1 MAQTVGNVSAGK
13 PAVGGAVYRAVKGTS
28 APTSASATLA
38 SAYKALGYCS
48 EDGLV
53 NSNSPSTTDIKAW
66 GGDTV
71 LTLQEEKVDTFKCT
85 LIESLNVEVL
95 KAIYGASNVTG
106 ALATGLT
113 IKANADEQEEAVWVV
128 DMAMNSNTAKR
139 VVIPH
144 GKISEI
150 GDISY
155 TDSDAVGYEITIT
168 ALPDTSGNT
177 HYEYILQSGGSSSS
191 TSS

>member
-1 MAQTVGNVSAGK
+1 MATGTVSNVSAGK
-13 PAVGGAVYRAVKGTS
+13 PGLNGSVYRAVKGTS
-28 APTSASATLA
+28 APTDASTSLA
-38 SAYKALGYCS
+38 SAYKKLGYCS

-53 NSNSPSTTDIKAW
+53 NSNSPSSTDIKAW

-71 LTLQEEKVDTFKCT
+71 LTLQEEKPDTFKCT
-85 LIESLNVEVL
+85 LIEVLNDEVL
-95 KAIYGASNVTG
+95 KAVYGSSNVSG

-113 IKANADEQEEAVWVV
+113 VTANSKEQEEAVWVV
-128 DMAMNSNTAKR
+128 DMVMNGNVAKR
-139 VVIPH
+139 VVIPC

-168 ALPDTSGNT
+168 ALPDSSGNT
-177 HYEYILQSGGSSSS
+177 HYEYMKTSGG